1 MESIVRVLVVCPRN
15 LTSELIIAGF
25 SQGDEIK
32 VVAHATSEEE
42 VIEASRSHAFDVA
55 LIEYDAHDSDYE
67 CLKIVR
73 QLRETAPAVRSV
85 VLLAQRDHDSVVA
98 SFRAGAKG
106 VFSKNASEFNLLCK
120 CISRVHCGQVW
131 AASEELIWM
140 LNALENSHTQP
151 VALRVINKEG
161 ANLLSKREEDV
172 VRHLMEG
179 FSNREIAQTLKLS
192 EHTIKNYLFRIFD
205 KVGVSSR
212 TELLLYAMSFRSPDG
227 WSKEA
232 SSAPALAS

>member
-1 MESIVRVLVVCPRN
+1 MESTIRMLVICPRN
-15 LTSELIIAGF
+15 LISELIIAGF
-25 SQGDEIK
+25 GQEDKIQ

-42 VIEASRSHAFDVA
+42 VIQAFQNHVIDVA
-55 LIEYDAHDSDYE
+55 LIEYGAHGSDYD

-73 QLRETAPAVRSV
+73 QLRETAPAIRSV
-85 VLLAQRDHDSVVA
+85 VLLAQRDRDSVVA

-106 VFSKNASEFNLLCK
+106 VFSKNASDFSLLCK
-120 CISRVHCGQVW
+120 CIGCVHSGQVW

-140 LNALENSHTQP
+140 LNALESSHTQP
-151 VALRVINKEG
+151 VPLRVVNKEG

-192 EHTIKNYLFRIFD
+192 EHTVKNYLFRIFD

-212 TELLLYAMSFRSPDG
+212 TELLLYAMSFRNLDG
-227 WSKEA
+227 WSNEA